1 MTAAVD
7 GIDNRAELGTSAGVA
22 WHYGQREYG
31 ESTIGRLV
39 SLAFNKHLGSAV
51 LLLSIE
57 GQHNVKKKWCEI
69 FQGRLLW
76 VLVER

>member
-51 LLLSIE
+51 AI
-57 GQHNVKKKWCEI
+57 N
-69 FQGRLLW
+69 
-76 VLVER
+76 